1 MSFLRRYTQKE
12 SMKNLFFG
20 LLFFIGAVNVLNSQ
34 ILASKNGYNYTQADF
49 QKAVRFTEFLC
60 DKQLTDSELA
70 MLKESELADFNADP
84 QTALQNLNNIEAQMQ
99 QIYNTADPLQVG
111 MSRSIMIANIYYSIQ
126 QMSDDNKIK
135 QIFNNNVL
143 VLAIDPYNGVSL
155 TEKDVEAYFDYLTFY
170 SGLTGQT
177 VVYDRQTRDAYRQ
190 TVIDMFLYG
199 DNQTKAMLA
208 VMDTYNKYMQSAYN
222 SLTPQQKQ
230 QFAASMTQ
238 NYNNYEQN
246 YSYDNSSYGN
256 TSTSSPDFSKND
268 AATNQMYFNVMQDYM
283 MQSHATSLNIIENMG
298 NTGNYWE
305 VVDSPY

>member
-1 MSFLRRYTQKE
+1 
-12 SMKNLFFG
+12 MKNLLFS
-20 LLFFIGAVNVLNSQ
+20 LLLLIGAVNIVNSQ
-34 ILASKNGYNYTQADF
+34 VLASKNGFNYTQADF

-60 DKQLTDSELA
+60 DKKLTDSELS

-84 QTALQNLNNIEAQMQ
+84 QTSLQNLNNIETQMQ

-111 MSRSIMIANIYYSIQ
+111 LARSVMIANIYYSIQ
-126 QMSDDNKIK
+126 QMPDNNKFK

-177 VVYDRQTRDAYRQ
+177 VVYDRQTRNAYRQ
-190 TVIDMFLYG
+190 SVIDMFLYG

-208 VMDTYNKYMQSAYN
+208 VMNTYNKYMQSAYN

-246 YSYDNSSYGN
+246 YTYDNSTSSYDNTSS
-256 TSTSSPDFSKND
+256 SSPDFSKND

-305 VVDSPY
+305 VVNTPY